1 MIFPVLF
8 LQTYVKQTFNPK
20 LTDEAGNELIQSY
33 VKMRQVRIFPLF
45 KLERL
50 RGLRLGWFEGL
61 KLVVGLV
68 LFSLIIFQLVTCK
81 VIEK

>member
-1 MIFPVLF
+1 MIFLVLF

-33 VKMRQVRIFPLF
+33 VKMRQVRIFPVF
-45 KLERL
+45 KLQRL
-50 RGLRLGWFEGL
+50 RGPRLGWFEGL

-68 LFSLIIFQLVTCK
+68 LFSLMILQLK
-81 VIEK
+81 KLSD

>member
-50 RGLRLGWFEGL
+50 QGLRLGWFEGL

-68 LFSLIIFQLVTCK
+68 LFSLMILQLK
-81 VIEK
+81 KLSD

>member
-1 MIFPVLF
+1 MIFLVLF

-50 RGLRLGWFEGL
+50 RGLRLGCFGGL
-61 KLVVGLV
+61 KLLGLV
-68 LFSLIIFQLVTCK
+68 MFAPTIFQLKPFK
-81 VIEK
+81 VIR

>member
-50 RGLRLGWFEGL
+50 GCFEGL
-61 KLVVGLV
+61 KLLGLV
-68 LFSLIIFQLVTCK
+68 MFAPTIFQLKPFK
-81 VIEK
+81 VIR